1 MPTKLVVSMTLAMF
15 GTRVVCHSRSKLLLV
30 LVTEITCDSVITSM
44 SSLEWLPRFQTGI
57 ELQLIKNKFGCVI
70 VHHTRC
76 QQLYDTPHSCL
87 QMRVYRIHVIRIGTV
102 GHMIYIVGL
111 HTSVV
116 RRVQCCKLCYSTPY
130 DMSMVVGHSSLLSV
144 NLAFDC

>member
-1 MPTKLVVSMTLAMF
+1 
-15 GTRVVCHSRSKLLLV
+15 
-30 LVTEITCDSVITSM
+30 
-44 SSLEWLPRFQTGI
+44 
-57 ELQLIKNKFGCVI
+57 
-70 VHHTRC
+70 
-76 QQLYDTPHSCL
+76 
-87 QMRVYRIHVIRIGTV
+87 MRVYRIHVIRIGTAGHIIYIVGLHISEDVSGCMTPPHSCPPMRVHRIRVIRIGTV

>member
-1 MPTKLVVSMTLAMF
+1 MTWVVSVTVAMF
-15 GTRVVCHSRSKLLLV
+15 DTRVVSH
-30 LVTEITCDSVITSM
+30 
-44 SSLEWLPRFQTGI
+44 
-57 ELQLIKNKFGCVI
+57 
-70 VHHTRC
+70 
-76 QQLYDTPHSCL
+76 PHSCL
-87 QMRVYRIHVIRIGTV
+87 QMWVCAARAVLQAVIEVAEDVSGCMTPPHSCPPMRVHRIRVIRIGTV